1 MNPVLPKQLDEM
13 VQRLVDR
20 LKPEQIIL
28 FGSYAYGEPNADSDV
43 DLLVIVA
50 ESDEPGYRR
59 AQWAYGA
66 LSGMDVSKDII
77 VMTREEVEWKVR
89 VPNSLV
95 SQALSHGT
103 VLYG

>member
-1 MNPVLPKQLDEM
+1 MNPVLPKQLDEI
-13 VQRLVDR
+13 VQRLVDS

-28 FGSYAYGEPNADSDV
+28 FGSYAYGKPNADSDV

-59 AQWAYGA
+59 AQKAYGA
-66 LSGMDVSKDII
+66 LSGIGVSKDII
-77 VMTREEVEWKVR
+77 VMTRAEVEWKTG

-95 SQALSHGT
+95 SQAIHRGI

>member
-13 VQRLVDR
+13 VQRLVDS

-28 FGSYAYGEPNADSDV
+28 FSSYAYGKPNADSNV

-50 ESDEPGYRR
+50 ESDELGYRR
-59 AQWAYGA
+59 AQKAYGA
-66 LSGMDVSKDII
+66 LSGIGVSKDII
-77 VMTREEVEWKVR
+77 VMTRAEVEWKAE
-89 VPNSLV
+89 VPNSSV
-95 SQALSHGT
+95 NQAIQQGI